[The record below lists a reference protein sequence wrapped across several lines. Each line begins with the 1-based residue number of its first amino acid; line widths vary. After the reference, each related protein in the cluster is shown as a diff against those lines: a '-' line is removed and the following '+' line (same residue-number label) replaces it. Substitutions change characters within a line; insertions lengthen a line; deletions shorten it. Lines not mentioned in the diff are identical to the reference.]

1 MKSVKGSKAKTQAH
15 VIKGKKET
23 KGIIEALG
31 AAHVGKT
38 WKA

>member
-38 WKA
+38 